1 MVPTLVLV
9 SWFAQFKIYTVN
21 VQALMYI
28 LTFWFS
34 DYFKTPGHY
43 FHCFLITPVL
53 KKNFPH
59 LFYLFKTLCHKN
71 RLYQVLLNLA
81 LRKSQE
87 TSFFLNNVSGMYRNN
102 FLKKKRLFVC
112 YTTRVSSEKTTA
124 SHIFFFT
131 VTCLIYQHQPINEQ
145 TKCSLFW
152 WFNKD

>member
-53 KKNFPH
+53 KKKNFPH
-59 LFYLFKTLCHKN
+59 LFYLFKTPCHKN

-87 TSFFLNNVSGMYRNN
+87 TSFFLNNVSVMYRNN
-102 FLKKKRLFVC
+102 LKKKEIIRLLHNTGFIGKD
-112 YTTRVSSEKTTA
+112 YRVSY
-124 SHIFFFT
+124 FFFT
-131 VTCLIYQHQPINEQ
+131 VTCLIYQNQPINEQ